1 MTSQKRGFYRIEY
14 PPGVQPIMSVNGCK
28 CPVSE
33 LSEGGARVPA
43 NEAKS
48 DWFKRGV
55 ETSIE
60 FQCGRTIVTEA
71 TLIRVDSDQIVLRFS
86 PPVPLPIIMEEQ
98 RLLIVQFPK
107 D

>member
-1 MTSQKRGFYRIEY
+1 
-14 PPGVQPIMSVNGCK
+14 MSVNGSK
-28 CPVSE
+28 CSVLE
-33 LSEGGARVPA
+33 LSEGGGRVPTS
-43 NEAKS
+43 EAKS
-48 DWFKRGV
+48 AWFKRGV

-71 TLIRVDSDQIVLRFS
+71 TLIRVDSDQIVLRFL
-86 PPVPLPIIMEEQ
+86 PPVPLPIIIEEQ